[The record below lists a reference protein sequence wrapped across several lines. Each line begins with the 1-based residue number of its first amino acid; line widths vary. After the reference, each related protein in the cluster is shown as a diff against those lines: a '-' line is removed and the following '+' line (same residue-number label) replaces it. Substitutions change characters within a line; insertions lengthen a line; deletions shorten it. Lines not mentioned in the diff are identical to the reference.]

1 MTKAATS
8 ARGTMKTLHS
18 WASLA
23 VNRCRH
29 PCDDALP
36 AKQSLELIW
45 IYATALAFSAVL
57 ITAMYAFR
65 YVNTNTKV
73 II

>member
-1 MTKAATS
+1 MGIVGSFKYGFNVFTVYRTIMTKAATS

-36 AKQSLELIW
+36 AKQSLELI
-45 IYATALAFSAVL
+45 
-57 ITAMYAFR
+57 
-65 YVNTNTKV
+65 
-73 II
+73 